1 VDTLGT
7 DTSVGRLTAE
17 LELPLLAVE
26 GALGTSGRSLVARV
40 TRDTHFD
47 LGLVLAPRFSKI
59 SHVESVYIKF
69 FGKSLAEKT

>member
-1 VDTLGT
+1 
-7 DTSVGRLTAE
+7 
-17 LELPLLAVE
+17 
-26 GALGTSGRSLVARV
+26 VARV